1 MKGYFVEESVFLK
14 LTGIHKKFY
23 PESGPIHVLKGLNLI
38 VNKGQTAA
46 IMGPSGSGKSTLLH
60 LIGAFD
66 KPDLGKIL
74 FNNQDIAGYSAREM
88 VLFRMRHLGMVFQ
101 KHHLLPQCTALE
113 NIILPTLPLQT
124 PANEALERA
133 NQLLSS
139 IGLTN
144 RANHFPSQLSGGECQ
159 RIAVARALIND
170 PQLLLAD
177 EPTGALD
184 RQSAVKIME
193 ILTDFAAIGK
203 TIIIVTHAE
212 FVAEKMDQQFELRDG
227 VIG

>member
-1 MKGYFVEESVFLK
+1 MEESILLK
-14 LTGIHKKFY
+14 LSDIHKNFY
-23 PESGPIHVLKGLNLI
+23 PESGAVQVLKGLNLM
-38 VNKGQTAA
+38 VRKGQTAA
-46 IMGPSGSGKSTLLH
+46 IIGPSGSGKSTLLH
-60 LIGAFD
+60 LIGALD
-66 KPDLGKIL
+66 KPDSGQIL
-74 FNNQDIAGYSAREM
+74 FNDRDIAGFSAREM

-124 PANEALERA
+124 PVDEALERA
-133 NQLLSS
+133 NQLLHAT
-139 IGLTN
+139 GLTD

-159 RIAVARALIND
+159 RVAVARALIND

-184 RQSAVKIME
+184 RQSAIKIME

-212 FVAEKMDQQFELRDG
+212 FVADKMKQQFELKDG
-227 VIG
+227 GLVNG